1 MKTLLFVLM
10 GWCLGALAPVA
21 AQNAAPVQPQRTEQ
35 VSPCITHTLQDNG
48 HVHIVKVD
56 LSCPSVQLV
65 GTAVGTAPTTV
76 KNFAFRNKLN
86 VAINASFFDPQ
97 YRPQGLVVSE
107 GRRWD
112 NSRDT
117 RQHAFL
123 ACTAAN
129 RCRIDTPNHKAE
141 VNPEWHTV
149 IAGWQNLRGGTYVCA
164 RGASAS
170 CYSNARVA
178 HPRTSVGLSRDG
190 RWLYMIVVEGR
201 LPDFEGYTLNQLARL
216 YRSLGVRDAM
226 NLDGGGSTT
235 LVINNQRM
243 NTLPSRQL
251 FLERSVANQFGVRDT
266 AAP

>member
-1 MKTLLFVLM
+1 MKTLLVVLM
-10 GWCLGALAPVA
+10 GWCLGALAPAVA
-21 AQNAAPVQPQRTEQ
+21 QGTQQ
-35 VSPCITHTLQDNG
+35 VSACIAHTSQNSA

-76 KNFAFRNKLN
+76 KNFAFRNQLN

-97 YRPQGLVVSE
+97 YQPQGLVISD
-107 GRRWD
+107 GRRWS
-112 NSRDT
+112 NTRDT

-123 ACTAAN
+123 ACTADN
-129 RCRIDTPNHKAE
+129 RCRIDKPNHKAE
-141 VNPEWHTV
+141 VDPQWHTV
-149 IAGWQNLRGGTYVCA
+149 ISGWQNLRGGTYVCP

-170 CYSNARVA
+170 CNRNARDA

-190 RWLYMIVVEGR
+190 RWLYIIVVEGR
-201 LPDFEGYTLNQLARL
+201 LPDFDGFTLNQLARL
-216 YRSLGVRDAM
+216 YRSLGVRDAI

-235 LVINNQRM
+235 LIINNKRI
-243 NTLPSRQL
+243 NVLPSRQL

-266 AAP
+266 AVR